1 MPVNSFDDY
10 PMSWRPKKED
20 LKMPLYA
27 SIAELLEKDILSG
40 ELPAHT
46 KLPPQRE
53 LADFLDIGLST
64 VTRAF
69 NICLDRGLLY
79 ATVGRGTFVSPNAG
93 ASIELAART
102 GDKPLIEMGIVRPID
117 RFNRNVRAVVEDVV
131 ARGYVNELLDYTN
144 ATGSA
149 YHISSV
155 NKWLEGRGI
164 PTEGRQTIITF
175 GAQNAVMMALMS
187 FFNPGDRIAVD
198 RFTYTNFIVLAQS
211 LSLQLV
217 PIAQDIYGMDA
228 AALSQACKQTQ
239 IKGLYIMP
247 SCCNPTGV
255 MMSEERKE
263 DIARVAREN
272 DLILLENGIYD
283 FMMPGGAQ
291 PISALA
297 PENTIYITSFSKSI
311 SSGLRVG
318 AAVLPERFAKK
329 YEQCFLCSN
338 IKASSLCTEVLA
350 EMLNSG
356 EADRIIRK
364 KLAIMQKRNYRYES
378 FFGSDEYNIN
388 PYTFFRW
395 LHLDPGFDEDVE
407 EAGRLGGIS
416 VVTGQRFSVGAQ
428 EDAGRYIRVVL
439 CSATSGRELER
450 GLKILADIVDR

>member
-20 LKMPLYA
+20 LKMPLYS

-40 ELPAHT
+40 KLPAHT

-117 RFNRNVRAVVEDVV
+117 RFNRNVRTVVEDVV
-131 ARGYVNELLDYTN
+131 SRGYVNDLLDYTN
-144 ATGSA
+144 AMGSS
-149 YHISSV
+149 YHITSV
-155 NKWLEGRGI
+155 NRWLEGRGI
-164 PTEGRQTIITF
+164 PTEDRQTVITF
-175 GAQNAVMMALMS
+175 GAQNAVMLALVS

-198 RFTYTNFIVLAQS
+198 RFTYANFIVLAQS
-211 LSLQLV
+211 LNLQLV
-217 PIAQDIYGMDA
+217 PIAQDFFGMEA
-228 AALSQACKQTQ
+228 TSLAHACKQMQ
-239 IKGLYIMP
+239 IKGLYCMP
-247 SCCNPTGV
+247 ACCNPTGV
-255 MMSEERKE
+255 MMSDERKA
-263 DIARVAREN
+263 DIAKVARDN
-272 DLILLENGIYD
+272 DLVVIENGIYD
-283 FMMPGGAQ
+283 FMLPDGAS
-291 PISALA
+291 PISGMA
-297 PENTIYITSFSKSI
+297 PENTVYITSFSKSI

-318 AAVLPERFAKK
+318 CAVLPARFAKK
-329 YEQCFLCSN
+329 YEQTFLSSN
-338 IKASSLCTEVLA
+338 IKASSLCTEVLV

-356 EADRIIRK
+356 EADRIIK
-364 KLAIMQKRNYRYES
+364 NKLAIMQKRNYRYES
-378 FFGSDEYNIN
+378 FFGSDEYNVN

-395 LHLDPGFDEDVE
+395 LPLDPGFSEDI
-407 EAGRLGGIS
+407 EAVGRRDGIS
-416 VVTGQRFSVGAQ
+416 IVTSHRFSVGVQ
-428 EDAGRYIRVVL
+428 EDEDRFIRVVL

>member
-20 LKMPLYA
+20 LKMPLYS
-27 SIAELLEKDILSG
+27 SIAGLLEKDILSG
-40 ELPAHT
+40 KLPAHT

-117 RFNRNVRAVVEDVV
+117 RFNRNVRDVVEDVV
-131 ARGYVNELLDYTN
+131 SRGYVNELLDYTN

-164 PTEGRQTIITF
+164 PTRGRQTIITF
-175 GAQNAVMMALMS
+175 GAQNAVMLALAA

-198 RFTYTNFIVLAQS
+198 RFTYANFIVLAQS
-211 LSLQLV
+211 MSLQLV
-217 PIAQDIYGMDA
+217 PIAQDKYGMDA
-228 AALSQACKQTQ
+228 AALAQMCNQMQ
-239 IKGLYIMP
+239 VRGLYCMP

-255 MMSEERKE
+255 MMTEERKE
-263 DIARVAREN
+263 QIAKVARAN
-272 DLILLENGIYD
+272 DLIVLENGIYD
-283 FMMPGGAQ
+283 FMMPEGAL
-291 PISALA
+291 PIAAFA

-318 AAVLPERFAKK
+318 AAVLPQRFAKK
-329 YEQCFLCSN
+329 YEQTFLCSN
-338 IKASSLCTEVLA
+338 IKASSLCTEVLV

-356 EADRIIRK
+356 EADSIIKK

-395 LHLDPGFDEDVE
+395 LPLDPGFNDDIE
-407 EAGRLGGIS
+407 EAGRRDGIS
-416 VVTGQRFSVGAQ
+416 IVTSHRFSVGAQ
-428 EDAGRYIRVVL
+428 EDEDRFIRVVL
-439 CSATSGRELER
+439 CSAVSGSELEK